1 MAADLFGVRAL
12 GRLMGIVLTADS
24 VAESTS
30 PMLVAAI
37 RDHTGSY
44 ATGFVVLVTLA
55 AIGAAAV
62 AMLPSRITVRQ

>member
-1 MAADLFGVRAL
+1 
-12 GRLMGIVLTADS
+12 
-24 VAESTS
+24 
-30 PMLVAAI
+30 MLVAAI